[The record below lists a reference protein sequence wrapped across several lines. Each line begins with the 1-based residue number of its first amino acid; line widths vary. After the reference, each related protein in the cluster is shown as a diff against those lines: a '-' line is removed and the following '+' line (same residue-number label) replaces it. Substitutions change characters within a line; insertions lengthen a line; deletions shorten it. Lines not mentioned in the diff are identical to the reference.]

1 MADVNTWQYDRETR
15 RWWPAEPVWVSW
27 HRAPLSWWHRLIGR
41 TCCTP
46 PLRPSRAEDERGR

>member
-1 MADVNTWQYDRETR
+1 MADVNTWQYDPATR

-46 PLRPSRAEDERGR
+46 PQGPSRAEDERG